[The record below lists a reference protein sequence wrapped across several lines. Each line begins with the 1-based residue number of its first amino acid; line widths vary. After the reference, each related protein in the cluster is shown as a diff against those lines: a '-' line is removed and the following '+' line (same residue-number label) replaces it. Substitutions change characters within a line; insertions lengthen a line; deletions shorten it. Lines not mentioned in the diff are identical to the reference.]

1 MFHPVPLFVGL
12 RYVRARTRKF
22 FVSFITWVSLLGV
35 CVGVA
40 ALIVILSV
48 MNGFEGELR
57 GRLLALSAH
66 ARVVA
71 DPAAGAVRPDWRAL
85 LERVEADAAVRGA
98 APYVELE
105 ALAVRSP
112 EMIPVQ
118 LRGID
123 PSREARVADAA
134 GALISGR
141 LDALVEG
148 GDLVILG
155 SVVARLLGVQP
166 GDTVTLLVPG
176 VGEDGAPQPRLREFT
191 VEGLFEVGLQE
202 HDGVLALAHV
212 EDVRSLAGGDPRAEG
227 LRLRFDDALAAPG
240 LARRAVGTLPAGLQV
255 RDWTE
260 DHSSYFRAIRI
271 EKTMMAL
278 ILMLVVAVAAFNIVA
293 MLVMVVTDKRTDIA
307 ILRTLGLSP
316 RGVMTAFLV
325 QGLVVGWAGVL
336 LGTGLGVLLAANV
349 GDIVPVLEGLL
360 GFRVMNPDVY
370 YISQIPAE
378 LRWHNVAV
386 IGSAALLMTAAATIY
401 PALRASRIAPA
412 EALRYE

>member
-1 MFHPVPLFVGL
+1 MFHPLPLFVGL

-66 ARVVA
+66 ARVVVAPGEGAAPA
-71 DPAAGAVRPDWRAL
+71 DWGPL
-85 LERVEADAAVRGA
+85 LRRVERDPAVRGA
-98 APYVELE
+98 AAYVELE

-123 PSREARVADAA
+123 PAREAAVSQAA
-134 GALISGR
+134 GALVSGR
-141 LDALVEG
+141 LDALQPGSDRV
-148 GDLVILG
+148 VLG
-155 SVVARLLGVQP
+155 SVVARLLGAQP
-166 GDTVTLLVPG
+166 GDAVTFLVPG
-176 VGEDGAPQPRLREFT
+176 VGADGAPQPRLREFT
-191 VEGLFEVGLQE
+191 VSGLFEVGLQE

-212 EDVRSLAGGDPRAEG
+212 DDVRGLAGGDARAEG
-227 LRLRFDDALAAPG
+227 LRLRFDDALSAPQ
-240 LARRAVGTLPAGLQV
+240 LARRAVGPLPPGLQL
-255 RDWTE
+255 RDWTQ
-260 DHSSYFRAIRI
+260 DHASYFRAIRI

-278 ILMLVVAVAAFNIVA
+278 ILLLVVAVAAFNIVA

-307 ILRTLGLSP
+307 ILRTLGLAP
-316 RGVMTAFLV
+316 RGVMAAFLV

-336 LGTGLGVLLAANV
+336 LGTGLGVLLAQNV
-349 GDIVPVLEGLL
+349 GEIVPLLERAF

-370 YISQIPAE
+370 YITKIPSE
-378 LRWHNVAV
+378 LRWHNVAL
-386 IGSAALLMTAAATIY
+386 IGTAALVMTAVATVY
-401 PALRASRIAPA
+401 PALRASRVAPA